1 MSLGAD
7 PNAPCG
13 IDTTPLSVAVH
24 KGPLAVID
32 TLFAHKGTVHRGQLL
47 HWAALRRQDDRLTV
61 VKLILQKGA
70 AVNAILYEND
80 EDSFIQRKPFS
91 LGTPL
96 HEAARVGHL
105 DVVQLLLDHGA
116 DVTIKDTRGDLP
128 YDVALENGHHFATQL
143 LML

>member
-32 TLFAHKGTVHRGQLL
+32 TLFARKGTVNRGQLL
-47 HWAALRRQDDRLTV
+47 HWAALRRQDDRLAV

-70 AVNAILYEND
+70 AVNSILYEND
-80 EDSFIQRKPFS
+80 EDSFIQRKSFS

-128 YDVALENGHHFATQL
+128 YDVALENGHHVATQL